1 MTRKFDFVYTC
12 IHWSHAYGCFDIF
25 KWKSR
30 KGFLIKQK
38 QKHGSL
44 ILKYWKKNFPLNTK
58 VFLKKTCRGKNTNF
72 KLPPQSFKNGA
83 F

>member
-12 IHWSHAYGCFDIF
+12 IHWSHVYGCFDIF

-30 KGFLIKQK
+30 KGCLKQK

-44 ILKYWKKNFPLNTK
+44 ILKYWKKNFPLNTNVSENLNTVTGMK
-58 VFLKKTCRGKNTNF
+58 KNNTLHVFHIVKM
-72 KLPPQSFKNGA
+72 QY
-83 F
+83 